1 MTLGEVMNLEV
12 GQTILFNKTPKD
24 DVILKCG
31 EVPMVSGAIGRS
43 GQHVAVQVRHTAE
56 RLQIQEDH

>member
-1 MTLGEVMNLEV
+1 LEV